1 MVNNSGSNEIAVHSL
16 PNFDPNLCI
25 CKSISCYSR
34 GIEPLLNFF
43 LGPPIFVNFNSVW
56 DCIFLS
62 FLLSSLSLER
72 WIFFFFLILKTTVN
86 LDHDKITA
94 FQIHFIFHSEKRI
107 VYFCCKKFVLF
118 NHENYNFILSKLNY
132 SLIPIFLQAPFDWK
146 ATEIEKIPY
155 YFRPWNW

>member
-1 MVNNSGSNEIAVHSL
+1 MYLQIDFLLFTWDRAVIKFFSRAS
-16 PNFDPNLCI
+16 DI
-25 CKSISCYSR
+25 CQFQFCLELYIPIIS
-34 GIEPLLNFF
+34 P
-43 LGPPIFVNFNSVW
+43 
-56 DCIFLS
+56 FLS
-62 FLLSSLSLER
+62 FFGTLN
-72 WIFFFFLILKTTVN
+72 FFFFLILKTTVN

-155 YFRPWNW
+155 YFRP